1 MTIKTAQPSIS
12 SCVPHIRFPN
22 GNRFIYCTTRGND
35 LYFAPHGADIL
46 HHMGKYYLFAPHGAT
61 IRMVETES
69 DTVART
75 PDEPSE
81 EQVLAVMELCV
92 PYTVGELTE
101 HFDDA
106 SRWTIQRRL
115 DDLVDAETVEKKKH
129 SANRVSY
136 WIRD

>member
-1 MTIKTAQPSIS
+1 
-12 SCVPHIRFPN
+12 
-22 GNRFIYCTTRGND
+22 
-35 LYFAPHGADIL
+35 
-46 HHMGKYYLFAPHGAT
+46 MGKYYLPAPHGAT

-81 EQVLAVMELCV
+81 EQVLAVMEPCE

-101 HFDDA
+101 HFEDA

-115 DDLVDAETVEKKKH
+115 DDLVEAETVEKKKH